1 MLIGELA
8 KRSKLTK
15 ETIRHY
21 EEIGLLRGIKTL
33 SNGYKNYPDRLVED
47 LKLIGLTKDLGF
59 TLKEIQS
66 LLSLLQ
72 KGQLTRSN
80 LNQAIQ
86 KKIDEINQQVSSLNL
101 IKERLNQ
108 ELARTCS
115 PQETLKIMTS

>member
-8 KRSKLTK
+8 KRSKLSK

-21 EEIGLLRGIKTL
+21 EEIGLIRGVKIQA
-33 SNGYKNYPDRLVED
+33 NGYKNYPDRLVED

-59 TLKEIQS
+59 TLKEIKS

-72 KGQLTRSN
+72 KGQLNRTN

-86 KKIDEINQQVSSLNL
+86 KKIDEINQQMSSLNL

>member
-21 EEIGLLRGIKTL
+21 EEIGLLRGIKIL
-33 SNGYKNYPDRLVED
+33 SNGYKNYPDRMVED

-59 TLKEIQS
+59 TLKEIKS
-66 LLSLLQ
+66 LLNLLQ

>member
-21 EEIGLLRGIKTL
+21 EEIGLLRGIKIL

-59 TLKEIQS
+59 TLKEIKS

-86 KKIDEINQQVSSLNL
+86 KKIDEINQQMSSLNL